1 MIDQST
7 FQTNFVGR
15 DGFYWWIGRVA
26 PIESQGDQV
35 KGNGWGNRY
44 KVRIM
49 GYHDDEVDLPDE
61 DLPWAQ
67 VLIST
72 TSGSGSANAATS
84 VQLKPNDRVV
94 GFFLDGDNAQVPVIT
109 NVFPNQGESV
119 NSGRSELDP
128 QNSKL
133 DGGEANEPKQDSQPT
148 PKTIS
153 PEQAFRISNIVDYE
167 QYTVSDSIG
176 DKIPLA
182 NTTKNTKIAKVKSVV
197 KWLLKQLRKVKNNVI
212 KIRGY
217 IRRGVDKIAT
227 LMNEYAGSF
236 MKDIIEKIIPV
247 LKSGLENLYKLIYTK
262 ILAATGNV
270 AAAHK
275 AGVAAQEAMVTPV
288 KLLEEQLSCVLGSLI
303 DKLLSPIED
312 LLYSTLTNV
321 EKFVTCAADQFVG
334 SILNKMI
341 GLLENLMSGPLALV
355 EKILGGDFN
364 IGNIARN
371 VINGLSSAAAATFD
385 CNQGTKNFSGL
396 VDEWMIGVGNKA
408 MAQDPY
414 QSIEEFV
421 NIANSGIDVN
431 SVIECF
437 SGQPDPSPPRIEI
450 FGGNGSGA
458 TAVPVFGNIV
468 PITGES
474 SCVALGSIIGAQ
486 ITNGGSGYE
495 FPPFIEIIDDADQ
508 GYGAIART
516 IINDDGEVTGIYME
530 SEGEDY
536 CVGDIRDYSV
546 IGVVV
551 EDGGDGYEDGDI
563 VTDNLGNEY
572 SVVIDNGQIDQVQPL
587 NNVVDTLPIL
597 IVQSD
602 TGNGALLRPLL
613 GTVKIEGEIQTS
625 IDCPQ

>member
-26 PIESQGDQV
+26 PIEAQGDQA
-35 KGNGWGNRY
+35 KGKGWGNRY

-49 GYHDDEVDLPDE
+49 GYHDDEVELPDK

-67 VLIST
+67 ALLST
-72 TSGSGSANAATS
+72 TAGSGSANVATS
-84 VQLKPNDRVV
+84 VQIKPNDRVV

-109 NVFPNQGESV
+109 NVFPNQRESV

-128 QNSKL
+128 QNAKL
-133 DGGEANEPKQDSQPT
+133 DSDESNEPKQDSQPT
-148 PKTIS
+148 PITHSEDKAAS
-153 PEQAFRISNIVDYE
+153 VNAKS
-167 QYTVSDSIG
+167 VSASVG
-176 DKIPLA
+176 DEVPLA
-182 NTTKNTKIAKVKSVV
+182 NTAQNTKLSKIKSVV
-197 KWLLKQLRKVKNNVI
+197 KWLLKQLKKVKNKVTKI
-212 KIRGY
+212 KGY
-217 IRRGVDKIAT
+217 IRRAVDKIAT

-236 MKDIIEKIIPV
+236 MKEILDKIVPV
-247 LKSGLENLYKLIYTK
+247 LKSGLENLYKLVYTK
-262 ILAATGNV
+262 IMAATGNPV
-270 AAAHK
+270 TAHA
-275 AGVAAQEAMVTPV
+275 AGVAAQEAMVVPV
-288 KLLEEQLSCVLGSLI
+288 KLLEEQLGCVLGSLI
-303 DKLLSPIED
+303 DKLLTPIED
-312 LLYSTLTNV
+312 LLYSTLANV

-334 SILNKMI
+334 SLLNKMI

-364 IGNIARN
+364 VGDIAKSVIG
-371 VINGLSSAAAATFD
+371 GLSSAAAAAFD
-385 CNQGTKNFSGL
+385 CNQGSKNFKGL
-396 VDEWMIGVGNKA
+396 ANEWMVGVGQKA

-414 QSIEEFV
+414 RSIQELT
-421 NIANSGIDVN
+421 NIVSSGIDMN
-431 SVIECF
+431 SVVECF
-437 SGQPDPSPPRIEI
+437 SGQPNPSPPRIEI

-458 TAVPVFGNIV
+458 TAVPIFGNIV
-468 PITGES
+468 PITGET
-474 SCVALGSIIGAQ
+474 SCVALGSVIGAQ
-486 ITNGGSGYE
+486 ITNGGSGYT

-536 CVGDIRDYSV
+536 CVGDIKDYSV

-551 EDGGDGYEDGDI
+551 EDGGDGYENGDT

-572 SVVIDNGQIDQVQPL
+572 SLTINDGQIEQVQPL

-597 IVQSD
+597 TVQSD

-613 GTVKIEGEIQTS
+613 GTVKIDGKIQTS

>member
-26 PIESQGDQV
+26 PIEAQGDQA
-35 KGNGWGNRY
+35 KGKGWGNRY

-49 GYHDDEVDLPDE
+49 GYHDDEVELPDK

-72 TSGSGSANAATS
+72 TSGSGSANTATS
-84 VQLKPNDRVV
+84 IQIKPNDRVV

-109 NVFPNQGESV
+109 NVFPNQRESV

-128 QNSKL
+128 QNAKL
-133 DGGEANEPKQDSQPT
+133 DSDESNEPKPDSQPT
-148 PKTIS
+148 PITHSEDKAAS
-153 PEQAFRISNIVDYE
+153 VNAKS
-167 QYTVSDSIG
+167 VSASVG
-176 DKIPLA
+176 DEVPLA
-182 NTTKNTKIAKVKSVV
+182 NTAQNTKLSKIKSVV
-197 KWLLKQLRKVKNNVI
+197 KWLLKQLKKVKNEVTKI
-212 KIRGY
+212 KGY
-217 IRRGVDKIAT
+217 IRRAVDKIAT

-236 MKDIIEKIIPV
+236 MKEILDRIIPV
-247 LKSGLENLYKLIYTK
+247 LKGGLENLYKLVYTK
-262 ILAATGNV
+262 IMAATGNPV
-270 AAAHK
+270 TAHA
-275 AGVAAQEAMVTPV
+275 AGVAAQEAMVVPV
-288 KLLEEQLSCVLGSLI
+288 KLLEEQLGCVLGSLI
-303 DKLLSPIED
+303 DKLLTPIED
-312 LLYSTLTNV
+312 LLYSTLANV

-334 SILNKMI
+334 SLLNKMI

-364 IGNIARN
+364 VGDIAKSVIG
-371 VINGLSSAAAATFD
+371 GLSSAAAAAFD
-385 CNQGTKNFSGL
+385 CNQGSKNFKGL
-396 VDEWMIGVGNKA
+396 ANEWMVGVGQKA

-414 QSIEEFV
+414 RSIQELT
-421 NIANSGIDVN
+421 NIASSGIDMN
-431 SVIECF
+431 SVVECF
-437 SGQPDPSPPRIEI
+437 SGQPNPSPPRIEI

-458 TAVPVFGNIV
+458 TAVPIFGNIV
-468 PITGES
+468 PITGET
-474 SCVALGSIIGAQ
+474 SCVALGSVIGAQ
-486 ITNGGSGYE
+486 ITNGGSGYT

-551 EDGGDGYEDGDI
+551 EDGGDGYENGDT

-572 SVVIDNGQIDQVQPL
+572 SLTINDGQIEQVQPL

-597 IVQSD
+597 TVQSD

-613 GTVKIEGEIQTS
+613 GTVKIDGEIQTS

>member
-26 PIESQGDQV
+26 PIEAQGDQA
-35 KGNGWGNRY
+35 KGKGWGNRY

-49 GYHDDEVDLPDE
+49 GYHDDEVELPDK

-67 VLIST
+67 ALLST
-72 TSGSGSANAATS
+72 TAGSGSANAATS
-84 VQLKPNDRVV
+84 VQIKPNDRVV

-109 NVFPNQGESV
+109 NVFPNQKESV
-119 NSGRSELDP
+119 NSGRSESDP
-128 QNSKL
+128 QNAKL

-153 PEQAFRISNIVDYE
+153 SEQAFRISNLVDYE
-167 QYTVSDSIG
+167 QYTVSESIG
-176 DKIPLA
+176 DEVPLA
-182 NTTKNTKIAKVKSVV
+182 NTAQNTKLSKIKSIV
-197 KWLLKQLRKVKNNVI
+197 KWLLKKLKQAKNKI
-212 KIRGY
+212 SKIRGY
-217 IRRGVDKIAT
+217 LRRGADRIST
-227 LMNEYAGSF
+227 LMNEYAGWF
-236 MKDIIEKIIPV
+236 IKEILDRIVPK
-247 LKSGLENLYKLIYTK
+247 LKGGLENLYKLVYTK
-262 ILAATGNV
+262 IMAATGNPV
-270 AAAHK
+270 TAHA
-275 AGVAAQEAMVTPV
+275 AGVAAQEAMVVPV
-288 KLLEEQLSCVLGSLI
+288 KLLEEQLGCVLGSLI
-303 DKLLSPIED
+303 DKLLTPIED
-312 LLYSTLTNV
+312 LLYSTLANV

-334 SILNKMI
+334 SLLNKMI

-364 IGNIARN
+364 VGDIAKSVIG
-371 VINGLSSAAAATFD
+371 GLSSAAAAAFD
-385 CNQGTKNFSGL
+385 CNQGSKNFKGL
-396 VDEWMIGVGNKA
+396 ANEWMVGVGQKA

-414 QSIEEFV
+414 RSIQELT
-421 NIANSGIDVN
+421 NIASSGIDMN
-431 SVIECF
+431 SVVECF
-437 SGQPDPSPPRIEI
+437 SGQPNPSPPRIEI

-458 TAVPVFGNIV
+458 TAVPIFGNIV
-468 PITGES
+468 PITGET
-474 SCVALGSIIGAQ
+474 SCVALGSVIGAQ
-486 ITNGGSGYE
+486 ITNGGSGYT

-536 CVGDIRDYSV
+536 CVGDIKDYSV

-551 EDGGDGYEDGDI
+551 EDGGDGYENGDT

-572 SVVIDNGQIDQVQPL
+572 SLTINDGQIEQVQPL

-597 IVQSD
+597 TVQSD

-613 GTVKIEGEIQTS
+613 GTVKIDGEIQTS